1 MRKIRMGMVGGGKGA
16 FIGAIHRIAAQLDN
30 QIELVCGA
38 FSSDPHNSVASG
50 EALYLDKTRCY
61 SSYQEMFA
69 QEAKLG
75 NDKRIDMVAIVTPN
89 HLHFPVAKMALE
101 HGFHVM
107 SDKPATVDLAQTL
120 ALKTI
125 IEKTGLLYGLTHTY
139 TGYPMVKEARARV
152 KEGQLGKIKKIVV
165 EYPQGWLANKSD
177 EDSKQAAWRLDPK
190 KSGISCCMA
199 DIGVHAANLAEYVT
213 GLAITEVCAD
223 LSSSVTGRL
232 LDDDGTVLLRFN
244 SGAKGTLQAS
254 QISVGEENSLKLRV
268 YGETASIEWSQ
279 LEPNSLWMKYSD
291 KASQLLRAGVGE
303 MNAITQ
309 ANMRTP
315 AGHPEGYLEAFANI
329 YTQFSYQI
337 RNRLFADTTDT
348 IDTNEAA
355 IKDVPGIDSAI
366 RGMAFIENVV
376 AASQSELKW
385 HKFSLEPQKITI
397 PAINSN
403 EKNKVLRDIS

>member
-38 FSSDPHNSVASG
+38 FSSDPANALSSG
-50 EALYLDKTRCY
+50 KALYLDEERCY
-61 SSYQEMFA
+61 RSYQEMFE
-69 QEAKLG
+69 QEAELG
-75 NDKRIDMVAIVTPN
+75 DDKRMDMVAIVTPN

-107 SDKPATVDLAQTL
+107 SDKPATVDLAETL
-120 ALKTI
+120 ALKKTI
-125 IEKTGLLYGLTHTY
+125 EHTGLLYGLTHTY
-139 TGYPMVKEARARV
+139 TGYPMVKEAKARIRQ
-152 KEGQLGKIKKIVV
+152 GHLGKIKKVVV

-177 EDSKQAAWRLDPK
+177 EESKQAAWRLDPN
-190 KSGISCCMA
+190 KSGISCCMG
-199 DIGVHAANLAEYVT
+199 DIGIHAANLAEYVT
-213 GLAITEVCAD
+213 GLTITEICAD
-223 LSSSVTGRL
+223 LSSSIIGRV
-232 LDDDGTVLLRFN
+232 LDDDGTVLLRFD
-244 SGAKGTLQAS
+244 SGAQGSLQAS

-279 LEPNSLWMKYSD
+279 LEPNSIWVKYAD
-291 KASQLLRAGVGE
+291 KPSQLLRAGVGE
-303 MNAITQ
+303 MDAITQ

-337 RNRLFADTTDT
+337 RNRLFPNSSNSNNL
-348 IDTNEAA
+348 ININENAMN
-355 IKDVPGIDSAI
+355 DVPGIASAI

-376 AASQSELKW
+376 AASQSQLKW
-385 HKFSLEPQKITI
+385 HKLLLEPQ
-397 PAINSN
+397 N
-403 EKNKVLRDIS
+403 VVISHNLSKHTK

>member
-1 MRKIRMGMVGGGKGA
+1 MGMIGGGKGA

-38 FSSDPHNSVASG
+38 FSADPQHSINSG
-50 EALYLDKTRCY
+50 KALFLDPKRCY
-61 SSYQEMFA
+61 GSYQEMLEK
-69 QEAKLG
+69 EAALG
-75 NDKRIDMVAIVTPN
+75 DDQRIDMVSIVTPN

-107 SDKPATVDLAQTL
+107 SDKPATLDLAQTL
-120 ALKTI
+120 ALKDI
-125 IEKTGLLYGLTHTY
+125 IEQTGLLYGLTHTY
-139 TGYPMVKEARARV
+139 TGYPMVKEAKARIAA
-152 KEGQLGKIKKIVV
+152 GQLGKIKKIVV

-177 EDSKQAAWRLDPK
+177 ENSKQATWRLDPS
-190 KSGISCCMA
+190 KSGISCCMG

-213 GLAITEVCAD
+213 GFSITEICAE
-223 LSSSVTGRL
+223 LSTNVTGRV

-244 SGAKGTLQAS
+244 SGAQGALLAS

-268 YGETASIEWSQ
+268 YGEAASIEWSQ
-279 LEPNSLWMKYSD
+279 LEPNSVWMKFPD
-291 KASQLLRAGVGE
+291 QPSQLIRAGVGE
-303 MNAITQ
+303 MHSITQ
-309 ANMRTP
+309 ANLRTP

-337 RNRLFADTTDT
+337 RQRLFNHLPD
-348 IDTNEAA
+348 NVNQAA
-355 IKDVPGIDSAI
+355 MNDVPNIESAI

-385 HKFSLEPQKITI
+385 HVFSLTP
-397 PAINSN
+397 
-403 EKNKVLRDIS
+403 